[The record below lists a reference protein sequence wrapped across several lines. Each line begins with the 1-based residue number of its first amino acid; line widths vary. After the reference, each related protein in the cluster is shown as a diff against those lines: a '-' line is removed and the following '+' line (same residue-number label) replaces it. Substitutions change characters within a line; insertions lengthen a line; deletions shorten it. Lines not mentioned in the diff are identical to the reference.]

1 MSTPHACWKKRKR
14 TTNSSLHSSIACL
27 VSSHESAISFVHVY
41 CTKLRRRARPSRS
54 CRGRSIRT
62 QHERDTTPRPVFF
75 FWQAGAVGAGRRVAQ
90 ATAAWHFC
98 NTTQNISL
106 MAALDRA
113 LSYNH
118 RPHGGVGPGSAPARS
133 SGGMSVLFSVQ
144 PRSGAYMPV
153 THRPPSV
160 AGGRELV
167 PAKPHS
173 PRSIA
178 PRPPRPEQANA
189 GSRTHSAHGP
199 IAKGSPPLPTTKA
212 LSPPPKPN
220 HAHKRVHPSDLR
232 RFPGRACNRP
242 LFPARRAQRH
252 AH

>member
-75 FWQAGAVGAGRRVAQ
+75 FWQAGAVGAGRR
-90 ATAAWHFC
+90 
-98 NTTQNISL
+98 
-106 MAALDRA
+106 
-113 LSYNH
+113 
-118 RPHGGVGPGSAPARS
+118 
-133 SGGMSVLFSVQ
+133 
-144 PRSGAYMPV
+144 
-153 THRPPSV
+153 
-160 AGGRELV
+160 ELV

-220 HAHKRVHPSDLR
+220 HAHKPSKRPTSMAPHAKLGTQPSSPKR
-232 RFPGRACNRP
+232 PPPLPGARLQPPPFPGSSSPTPRSLRP
-242 LFPARRAQRH
+242 TKR
-252 AH
+252 